1 MEQLFHEWLPVL
13 FQSSSTV
20 RMKAVKVTDVKN
32 TDKFRILS
40 ECSAQKQDVKTFNPP
55 PPPLCAALMFVCLNS
70 QFICLM
76 SAFVAVL

>member
-20 RMKAVKVTDVKN
+20 RMKAVKVTDVKK

-55 PPPLCAALMFVCLNS
+55 PSVLLSCLY
-70 QFICLM
+70 
-76 SAFVAVL
+76 V